1 MSEILPI
8 TSDMFFTALFGV
20 LVLTFLVHALIAMYH
35 WFTFG
40 SSRSLSAIATTVYL
54 GGGGF
59 LLLLMGLA
67 LIAIT

>member
-1 MSEILPI
+1 MLEGVPL
-8 TSDMFFTALFGV
+8 TANFFFTAVFGAFVLLF
-20 LVLTFLVHALIAMYH
+20 LIHALVVMYH

-40 SSRSLSAIATTVYL
+40 SNRGVSFIATLVYL
-54 GGGGF
+54 GGGLF